1 MKRLQNHYKSIVV
14 GLFML
19 IPMLVGAQQIDN
31 KFQINKDG
39 KVLISASSSDVKI
52 EYWDKNYV
60 EVTAQINGDY
70 SDKEKEELLK
80 AWNVQTKGDKDVVIV
95 TAGASQWKGERVEN
109 FVWRENGKEYEII
122 TPHFTVPPISPL
134 PPAPPIPAMPPVP
147 PIDDSIHINV
157 PKIPELPEMPTWPF
171 SDEADISVK
180 MGDDVMRGTIHGTT
194 IDFDKSAY
202 YKNKKAYLDKL
213 NKKFGTKVTEKQVD
227 QWLKKVDQWMNTI
240 EAEMEE
246 WSKDFETHMEDNFGP
261 EFEAKMEA
269 WGEKFGK
276 EFGEKMEAWGEKYG
290 KDIEKWA
297 KKFEEEFEPQM
308 KELGKHI
315 EENLAPQIEKLVEE
329 ITKTI
334 ADKDFVIKD
343 SIARFEVRRAELT
356 ERLVNRAKE
365 MKERAQERSENAK
378 ERAEERRE
386 AADQRREE
394 IQVRRINDRNSV
406 WAYRTNTVD
415 SKDKQLIVRVPQN
428 AQVELD
434 VRYGST
440 ELVGAHNIQ
449 AHLNYTDLK
458 ANTISGDET
467 QIDVS
472 QSDVNIKNWEAGNLS
487 LNFVNDCTI
496 ANAKSIALESNT
508 SDVIIGSIEEN
519 AWLNGS
525 FGNLKIIQVGSQF
538 KSIELTLENTDAK
551 LSMPNSAYDLY
562 YRGIHSNWKPS
573 SALTVDQTSMGNQ
586 EIIKGYHKSSSS
598 KRSVHI
604 NARYSD
610 LILQ

>member
-1 MKRLQNHYKSIVV
+1 
-14 GLFML
+14 ML
-19 IPMLVGAQQIDN
+19 LPILVSAQQITN
-31 KFQINKDG
+31 KFELNKDG
-39 KVLISASSSDVKI
+39 KVLVSASSSNVQI
-52 EYWDKNYV
+52 EYWDQNYV
-60 EVTAQINGDY
+60 EVKASIVGDY
-70 SDKEKEELLK
+70 SEEQKKEMLK
-80 AWNVQTKGDKDVVIV
+80 AWGVQTKGDKEVVIV
-95 TAGASQWKGERVEN
+95 TAGASQWKGERLNN
-109 FVWRENGKEYEII
+109 FVWIEDGKEYEII
-122 TPHFTVPPISPL
+122 TPDVVVPPVSPI
-134 PPAPPIPAMPPVP
+134 PPAPPIPSTSELP
-147 PIDDSIHINV
+147 PIPPSIVDIHVNI
-157 PKIPELPEMPTWPF
+157 PKIPELEKMPTWPF
-171 SDEADISVK
+171 NDDDDISVRI
-180 MGDDVMRGTIHGTT
+180 GDDVMKGSHSSYSV
-194 IDFDKSAY
+194 DFDKIAY
-202 YKNKKAYLDKL
+202 EKNKKEYLAKL
-213 NKKFGTKVTEKQVD
+213 NKKFGTNVTQKEVD
-227 QWLKKVDQWMNTI
+227 RWLEELAQWMDSI
-240 EAEMEE
+240 ERKMDAWGEE
-246 WSKDFETHMEDNFGP
+246 FGAHMETEFGP
-261 EFEAKMEA
+261 EFEGKMEA

-276 EFGEKMEAWGEKYG
+276 EFGEKMEAWEDKYG

-297 KKFEEEFEPQM
+297 KQFEEEFEPQM

-329 ITKTI
+329 ITKSI

-365 MKERAQERSENAK
+365 MKERAQERRENAK
-378 ERAEERRE
+378 ERAEELRE
-386 AADQRREE
+386 AADLRREE
-394 IQVRRINDRNSV
+394 IHVRRINDRNSV
-406 WAYRTNTVD
+406 WAYRTNTLD

-440 ELVGAHNIQ
+440 ELVGAQNIQ

-458 ANTISGDET
+458 ADTISGDET

-562 YRGIHSNWKPS
+562 YRGIHSNWIPTKE
-573 SALTVDQTSMGNQ
+573 LTVDKTQMGNQ
-586 EIIKGYHKSSSS
+586 EIIKGYHKSNSS

-610 LILQ
+610 LILE